1 MNSLN
6 ILSSRV
12 IGQATSSNS
21 SRARSHSQGHVLNPR
36 GGLAASSRSYSDGNI
51 NVHQHLTQTDG
62 ARGDQEDQ
70 EEELEAGGEVLSLLT
85 VEDADQ
91 KPGLAQDSAA
101 STAAGMVMLP
111 LTQRFLGALL
121 ETLKT
126 ILSIFASPAV
136 YLGRRFYSTDG
147 RFSLV
152 EPVRS
157 LRQGASSA
165 SSTTPGNS
173 TSNSN
178 SSQRNRRDSAYSSSR
193 PDRVSKRLSR
203 GSQKL
208 RNSLSSE
215 SLYSNTSESETDRAL
230 GEPGVR
236 SRHSRRK
243 SSLATTD
250 NDEGTPRR
258 SIRIKIQ
265 NESKQN
271 REQRHAKARSS
282 RRGDAG
288 SNASGASGNA
298 GMDGNPVAD
307 SLKSPVSQAARKL
320 TRYPHAPTPPRPLV
334 PRRQP
339 SYLFGAPPPRA
350 PQKTLIL
357 DLDETLIHSL
367 SKGGRMSSGHMVE
380 VKLSMP
386 MASAGSPG
394 AAPTIVGPQHPIL
407 YYVHKRPHCDAFLR
421 KVCQWYKLVIFT
433 ASVQEYA
440 DPVIDWLEQE
450 RKFFHSRYYRQ
461 HCTIRNGAYIK
472 DLSSVEPDLSKV
484 MILDNSPMSYI
495 FHEDNAIPIEGWI
508 NDPTDNDLL
517 HLIPILEA
525 MQHVTDVRA
534 LLALRRGEA
543 GS

>member
-12 IGQATSSNS
+12 IGQTSASNS

-51 NVHQHLTQTDG
+51 NIHQHPMQNDG
-62 ARGDQEDQ
+62 APGDDED
-70 EEELEAGGEVLSLLT
+70 ELEARGEVLSLLT

-91 KPGLAQDSAA
+91 KQALAQDSAA
-101 STAAGMVMLP
+101 PTTAGMVMLP
-111 LTQRFLGALL
+111 ITQRFFGALL

-136 YLGRRFYSTDG
+136 YLGRRFYSRDG
-147 RFSLV
+147 QFSLV
-152 EPVRS
+152 EPLRS
-157 LRQGASSA
+157 LRQAN
-165 SSTTPGNS
+165 STTSTTTGNTRRS
-173 TSNSN
+173 
-178 SSQRNRRDSAYSSSR
+178 RRDGADSGSR
-193 PDRVSKRLSR
+193 PDRGPKRPSR
-203 GSQKL
+203 GSPRL
-208 RNSLSSE
+208 RDSLSSE

-230 GEPGVR
+230 GEPGMR

-271 REQRHAKARSS
+271 REQRHSKARAS
-282 RRGDAG
+282 RRSDG
-288 SNASGASGNA
+288 SSNTSSATGN
-298 GMDGNPVAD
+298 GNMDPVAD

-339 SYLFGAPPPRA
+339 SYIFGAPPPRT

-386 MASAGSPG
+386 MASAAAPG
-394 AAPTIVGPQHPIL
+394 AAPTILGPQHPIL

-450 RKFFHSRYYRQ
+450 RKYFHSRYYRQ

-534 LLALRRGEA
+534 LLALRRGEV

>member
-12 IGQATSSNS
+12 IGQASASSS

-36 GGLAASSRSYSDGNI
+36 GGLAASSRSYSDGNL
-51 NVHQHLTQTDG
+51 NVHQHSMQTDG
-62 ARGDQEDQ
+62 TPGDDED
-70 EEELEAGGEVLSLLT
+70 ELEARGEVLSLLT

-91 KPGLAQDSAA
+91 KQALAHDSAA
-101 STAAGMVMLP
+101 STTAGMVMLP
-111 LTQRFLGALL
+111 ITQRFFGALL

-136 YLGRRFYSTDG
+136 YLGRRFYSRDG
-147 RFSLV
+147 QFSLA
-152 EPVRS
+152 EPLRS
-157 LRQGASSA
+157 RRQDNSTT
-165 SSTTPGNS
+165 SSTTTAAGNTRRS
-173 TSNSN
+173 
-178 SSQRNRRDSAYSSSR
+178 RRDGADSGSR
-193 PDRVSKRLSR
+193 PDRGQKRPSR
-203 GSQKL
+203 GSPRL
-208 RNSLSSE
+208 RDSLSSE

-230 GEPGVR
+230 GEPG
-236 SRHSRRK
+236 
-243 SSLATTD
+243 
-250 NDEGTPRR
+250 
-258 SIRIKIQ
+258 

-271 REQRHAKARSS
+271 REQRHSKARAS
-282 RRGDAG
+282 RRSDG
-288 SNASGASGNA
+288 SSNTSSAIGN
-298 GMDGNPVAD
+298 GNMDPVAD
-307 SLKSPVSQAARKL
+307 SLKSPVSQAARRL

-339 SYLFGAPPPRA
+339 SYIFGAPPPRT

-386 MASAGSPG
+386 MASAATPG
-394 AAPTIVGPQHPIL
+394 AAPTILGPQHPIL

-450 RKFFHSRYYRQ
+450 RKYFHSRYYRQ

-472 DLSSVEPDLSKV
+472 DLSSVEPDL
-484 MILDNSPMSYI
+484 N
-495 FHEDNAIPIEGWI
+495 NAIPIEGWI

-534 LLALRRGEA
+534 LLALRRGEV

>member
-12 IGQATSSNS
+12 IGQATASNS
-21 SRARSHSQGHVLNPR
+21 SRGRSHSQGHILRPR
-36 GGLAASSRSYSDGNI
+36 DGLAASRSYSEGNI
-51 NVHQHLTQTDG
+51 NHTKQADG
-62 ARGDQEDQ
+62 APEDYEEQDTNGD
-70 EEELEAGGEVLSLLT
+70 GLSLLT
-85 VEDADQ
+85 LGDADQ
-91 KPGLAQDSAA
+91 KHGLTPELELELQRPSTVAPG
-101 STAAGMVMLP
+101 TMMLP
-111 LTQRFLGALL
+111 ITQRFFDALL

-136 YLGRRFYSTDG
+136 YVSRRFYGGDG
-147 RFSLV
+147 QFSIM
-152 EPVRS
+152 EPLRS
-157 LRQGASSA
+157 LRPSGGGRKNGPPSSTDEGGSSRGLDKGASK
-165 SSTTPGNS
+165 
-173 TSNSN
+173 
-178 SSQRNRRDSAYSSSR
+178 SR
-193 PDRVSKRLSR
+193 SR

-208 RNSLSSE
+208 RSSLSSE
-215 SLYSNTSESETDRAL
+215 SLYTNTSESETDRSLA
-230 GEPGVR
+230 EPGVR

-265 NESKQN
+265 NESKQG
-271 REQRHAKARSS
+271 REQRPSRTKPSP
-282 RRGDAG
+282 RRGD
-288 SNASGASGNA
+288 
-298 GMDGNPVAD
+298 MDGNPVAD
-307 SLKSPVSQAARKL
+307 SLKSPVSPAARKL
-320 TRYPHAPTPPRPLV
+320 TRYPHAPAPPRPLV

-339 SYLFGAPPPRA
+339 SYLFGAPPPRH

-386 MASAGSPG
+386 MASAAGPG
-394 AAPTIVGPQHPIL
+394 ASPAILGPQHPIL

-461 HCTIRNGAYIK
+461 HCTVRNGAYIK